1 MAPSQSAAGG
11 PFSFLYGIWVAMIG
25 EIETYGLLCR
35 ELLNGVNRLTGTRP
49 RVTPDNWFDVS
60 PGLTLHDGDAIGIY
74 ARLIDG
80 DVELSD
86 RGEMLAHLIR
96 RGANAGD
103 LEALPFAGIR
113 VVDGA
118 LRTDTGD
125 SNALQAYHRLI
136 AAIFFLD
143 GSFR

>member
-1 MAPSQSAAGG
+1 
-11 PFSFLYGIWVAMIG
+11 MIG

-49 RVTPDNWFDVS
+49 RTTADGWFDIS
-60 PGLTLHDGDAIGIY
+60 PGLALRDGDAIGIY

-86 RGEMLAHLIR
+86 RGEMFAHLVR
-96 RGANAGD
+96 RGVNPADVA
-103 LEALPFAGIR
+103 ALPLAEVQI
-113 VVDGA
+113 VDGA

-125 SNALQAYHRLI
+125 TNALQAYHRLI

-143 GSFR
+143 GTFK